1 MSVLEN
7 NAIAITKYI
16 LMHKRIPVIS
26 IEFDN
31 VTDYTQKI
39 CDVYN
44 PKHLPIGISIKN
56 GIVDKNTFNT
66 WWMSRSIPAS
76 RIGIAKTLKTL
87 EISDTKV
94 LLLKCYGLSL
104 SDQYWIKPENSNLKW
119 EDINFFNNTF
129 SYDIGNVLFGINIEN
144 NILNF
149 FSPDNTTDGCL
160 KKRWKII
167 DGKHCLIKGG
177 SNPFHQQP
185 FNEVIASKIMEKLN
199 IPHVTYSL
207 IWDNNIAYSV
217 CEDFV
222 DENTELVPA
231 WRVLMTQKRNNSTS
245 LHQHFIN
252 CCEGLGIYNVSK
264 FLDYMITIDY
274 IIANEDR
281 HLNNFGLLRNVETLE
296 WIGIAPIYDS
306 GSSLGFDKL
315 PSQMKS
321 EKDIECKPF
330 KNDFLEQLRL
340 VQSFDWLDL
349 SKLDNIESI
358 IRNIFAKDINK
369 TYIDDNRIDAIVNS
383 IKRRLYNLEQI
394 VKRRNNKY

>member
-1 MSVLEN
+1 MEN
-7 NAIAITKYI
+7 NEITITKRI

-31 VTDYTQKI
+31 FTGYIQKI

-56 GIVDKNTFNT
+56 GIVDKNAFNI
-66 WWMSRSIPAS
+66 WWMRRSIPAS
-76 RIGIAKTLKTL
+76 RNGIAKALETL
-87 EISDTKV
+87 EISDTKF
-94 LLLKCYGLSL
+94 LLLRCYGLSL
-104 SDQYWIKPENSNLKW
+104 SDQYWVKPENSDLKW
-119 EDINFFNNTF
+119 EDINFFNNPF
-129 SYDIGNVLFGINIEN
+129 SDDIGNVLFGMNIKN
-144 NILNF
+144 KVLNF
-149 FSPDNTTDGCL
+149 SSPDNTSDGFL

-167 DGKHCLIKGG
+167 DGKRCLIKGG

-185 FNEVIASKIMEKLN
+185 FNEVIASEIMEKLN

-207 IWDNNIAYSV
+207 IWDNNIPYSV

-222 DENTELVPA
+222 DENTELVLV
-231 WRVLMTQKRNNSTS
+231 WRVLMTQKKNNSIS
-245 LHQHFIN
+245 LYKHFIN
-252 CCEGLGIYNVSK
+252 CCEGLGVYDVTK
-264 FLDYMITIDY
+264 FIDYMITIDY

-315 PSQMKS
+315 PRQMKS

-330 KNDFLEQLRL
+330 KNDFLEQLQL

-383 IKRRLYNLEQI
+383 VKRRINNLEQI
-394 VKRRNNKY
+394 IKRRNTNS

>member
-1 MSVLEN
+1 
-7 NAIAITKYI
+7 
-16 LMHKRIPVIS
+16 
-26 IEFDN
+26 
-31 VTDYTQKI
+31 
-39 CDVYN
+39 
-44 PKHLPIGISIKN
+44 
-56 GIVDKNTFNT
+56 
-66 WWMSRSIPAS
+66 
-76 RIGIAKTLKTL
+76 
-87 EISDTKV
+87 
-94 LLLKCYGLSL
+94 
-104 SDQYWIKPENSNLKW
+104 
-119 EDINFFNNTF
+119 
-129 SYDIGNVLFGINIEN
+129 
-144 NILNF
+144 
-149 FSPDNTTDGCL
+149 
-160 KKRWKII
+160 
-167 DGKHCLIKGG
+167 
-177 SNPFHQQP
+177 
-185 FNEVIASKIMEKLN
+185 MEKLN

-207 IWDNNIAYSV
+207 IWDNNIPYSV

-231 WRVLMTQKRNNSTS
+231 WQVLMTQKRNNSTS
-245 LHQHFIN
+245 LYQHFTN
-252 CCEGLGIYNVSK
+252 CCEGLGIYNIST

-315 PSQMKS
+315 PNQMKS

-330 KNDFLEQLRL
+330 KNDFLEQLQL

-358 IRNIFAKDINK
+358 IKNIFAKDVNK

-394 VKRRNNKY
+394 VKRRNNNY

>member
-1 MSVLEN
+1 MEN
-7 NAIAITKYI
+7 NEIAITKRI

-26 IEFDN
+26 IEFDSF
-31 VTDYTQKI
+31 TGHIQKI

-56 GIVDKNTFNT
+56 GIVDKNAFNI
-66 WWMSRSIPAS
+66 WWISRSIPAS
-76 RIGIAKTLKTL
+76 HNGIAKALETL
-87 EISDTKV
+87 EIPNTKF
-94 LLLKCYGLSL
+94 LLLRCYGLSL
-104 SDQYWIKPENSNLKW
+104 SDQYWVKPENSDLKW
-119 EDINFFNNTF
+119 EDINFFNNPF
-129 SYDIGNVLFGINIEN
+129 SDDVGNVLFGMNIEN
-144 NILNF
+144 KILNF
-149 FSPDNTTDGCL
+149 SSPDNTSDGCL

-167 DGKHCLIKGG
+167 DGKRCLIKGG

-185 FNEVIASKIMEKLN
+185 FNEVIASEIMEKLN

-207 IWDNNIAYSV
+207 IWDNNIPYSV

-222 DENTELVPA
+222 DENTELVPV
-231 WRVLMTQKRNNSTS
+231 WRVLMTQKKNNSIS
-245 LHQHFIN
+245 LYKHFIN
-252 CCEGLGIYNVSK
+252 CCEGLVIANISK

-315 PSQMKS
+315 PRQMKS
-321 EKDIECKPF
+321 EKNIECKPF
-330 KNDFLEQLRL
+330 KNNFLEQLQL

-383 IKRRLYNLEQI
+383 AKRRINNLEQI
-394 VKRRNNKY
+394 IKRRKTNS

>member
-1 MSVLEN
+1 MEN
-7 NAIAITKYI
+7 KKIAITKRI

-31 VTDYTQKI
+31 FTGYIQKI

-56 GIVDKNTFNT
+56 GIVDKNAFNT
-66 WWMSRSIPAS
+66 WWMNRSIPTN
-76 RIGIAKTLKTL
+76 RNGIAKALETL
-87 EISDTKV
+87 EIPNTKF
-94 LLLKCYGLSL
+94 LLLRCYGLSL
-104 SDQYWIKPENSNLKW
+104 SDQYWVKPENSDLKW
-119 EDINFFNNTF
+119 EDINFFNNPF
-129 SYDIGNVLFGINIEN
+129 SDDIGNVLFGINIEN
-144 NILNF
+144 KVLNF
-149 FSPDNTTDGCL
+149 SSPDNTSDGCL

-167 DGKHCLIKGG
+167 DGKRCLIKGG

-185 FNEVIASKIMEKLN
+185 FNEVIASEIMEKLN

-207 IWDNNIAYSV
+207 IWDNNIPYSV

-222 DENTELVPA
+222 DENTELIPV
-231 WRVLMTQKRNNSTS
+231 WRVLMTQEKNNSTS
-245 LHQHFIN
+245 LYKHFIN
-252 CCEGLGIYNVSK
+252 CCEGLGVDDVTK
-264 FLDYMITIDY
+264 FIDYMITIDY

-330 KNDFLEQLRL
+330 KNDFLEQLQL

-369 TYIDDNRIDAIVNS
+369 IYIDDNRIDAIVNS
-383 IKRRLYNLEQI
+383 VKRRINNLEQI
-394 VKRRNNKY
+394 VKRRKTNS

>member
-1 MSVLEN
+1 MEN
-7 NAIAITKYI
+7 KKIAITKRI

-31 VTDYTQKI
+31 FTGYIQKI

-56 GIVDKNTFNT
+56 GIVDKNAFNT
-66 WWMSRSIPAS
+66 WWMNRSIPTN
-76 RIGIAKTLKTL
+76 RNGIAKALETL
-87 EISDTKV
+87 EIPNTKF
-94 LLLKCYGLSL
+94 LLLRCYGLSL
-104 SDQYWIKPENSNLKW
+104 SDQYWVKPENSDLKW
-119 EDINFFNNTF
+119 EDINFFNNPF
-129 SYDIGNVLFGINIEN
+129 SDDIGNVLFGINIEN
-144 NILNF
+144 KVLNF
-149 FSPDNTTDGCL
+149 SSPDNTSDGCL

-167 DGKHCLIKGG
+167 DGKRCLIKGG

-185 FNEVIASKIMEKLN
+185 FNEVIASEIMEKLN

-207 IWDNNIAYSV
+207 IWDNNIPYSV

-222 DENTELVPA
+222 DENTELIPV
-231 WRVLMTQKRNNSTS
+231 WRVLMTQEKNNSTS
-245 LHQHFIN
+245 LYKHFIN
-252 CCEGLGIYNVSK
+252 CCEGLGVDDVTK
-264 FLDYMITIDY
+264 FIDYMITIDY

-281 HLNNFGLLRNVETLE
+281 HLNNFGLLRNVKTLE

-330 KNDFLEQLRL
+330 KNDFLEQLQL

-369 TYIDDNRIDAIVNS
+369 IYIDDNRIDAIVNS
-383 IKRRLYNLEQI
+383 VKRRINNLEQI
-394 VKRRNNKY
+394 VKRRKTNS

>member
-1 MSVLEN
+1 MEN
-7 NAIAITKYI
+7 NEIAITKRI

-26 IEFDN
+26 IEFDSF
-31 VTDYTQKI
+31 TGHIQKI

-56 GIVDKNTFNT
+56 GIVDKNAFNI
-66 WWMSRSIPAS
+66 WWISRSIPAS
-76 RIGIAKTLKTL
+76 RNGIAKALETL
-87 EISDTKV
+87 EIPNTKF
-94 LLLKCYGLSL
+94 LLLRCYGLSL
-104 SDQYWIKPENSNLKW
+104 SDQYWVKPENSDLKW
-119 EDINFFNNTF
+119 EDINFFNNPF
-129 SYDIGNVLFGINIEN
+129 SDDVGNVLFGMNIEN
-144 NILNF
+144 KILNF
-149 FSPDNTTDGCL
+149 SSPDNTSDGCL

-167 DGKHCLIKGG
+167 DGKRCLIKGG

-185 FNEVIASKIMEKLN
+185 FNEVIASEIMEKLN

-207 IWDNNIAYSV
+207 IWDNNIPYSV

-222 DENTELVPA
+222 DENTELVPV
-231 WRVLMTQKRNNSTS
+231 WRVLMTQKKNNSIS
-245 LHQHFIN
+245 LYKHFIN
-252 CCEGLGIYNVSK
+252 CCEGLGIANISK

-315 PSQMKS
+315 PRQMKS
-321 EKDIECKPF
+321 EKNIECKPF
-330 KNDFLEQLRL
+330 KNNFLEQLQL

-383 IKRRLYNLEQI
+383 AKRRINNLEQI
-394 VKRRNNKY
+394 IKRRKTNS

>member
-1 MSVLEN
+1 MEN
-7 NAIAITKYI
+7 NEIAITQCI
-16 LMHKRIPVIS
+16 LMHKIIPVIS

-31 VTDYTQKI
+31 FTGYIQKI

-56 GIVDKNTFNT
+56 GIVDKNAFNT

-76 RIGIAKTLKTL
+76 RNGIAKALETL
-87 EISDTKV
+87 EISDTKF
-94 LLLKCYGLSL
+94 LLLRCYGLSL
-104 SDQYWIKPENSNLKW
+104 SDQYWVKPENSDLKW
-119 EDINFFNNTF
+119 EDINFFNNPF
-129 SYDIGNVLFGINIEN
+129 SDDIGNVLFGINIEN
-144 NILNF
+144 KILNF
-149 FSPDNTTDGCL
+149 SSPDNTSDGCL

-167 DGKHCLIKGG
+167 DGKRCLIKGG

-185 FNEVIASKIMEKLN
+185 FNEVIASEIMEKLN
-199 IPHVTYSL
+199 IPHITYSL
-207 IWDNNIAYSV
+207 IWDNNIPYSV

-222 DENTELVPA
+222 DENTELVPV
-231 WRVLMTQKRNNSTS
+231 WRVLMTQKKNNSTS
-245 LHQHFIN
+245 LYKHFIN
-252 CCEGLGIYNVSK
+252 CCEGIGVYDVTK
-264 FLDYMITIDY
+264 FIDYMITIDY

-306 GSSLGFDKL
+306 GSSFGFDKL
-315 PSQMKS
+315 PRQMKS

-330 KNDFLEQLRL
+330 KNDFLEQLQL

-358 IRNIFAKDINK
+358 IRNIFAKNINK

-383 IKRRLYNLEQI
+383 VKRRINNLEQI
-394 VKRRNNKY
+394 IKDKTPTLK

>member
-1 MSVLEN
+1 MEN
-7 NAIAITKYI
+7 NEIAITKCI
-16 LMHKRIPVIS
+16 LMHKRIPVIL

-31 VTDYTQKI
+31 FTGYTQKI

-56 GIVDKNTFNT
+56 GIIDKNAFNT
-66 WWMSRSIPAS
+66 WWMSRSIPAN
-76 RIGIAKTLKTL
+76 RNGIAKALKTL
-87 EISDTKV
+87 EITDTK
-94 LLLKCYGLSL
+94 LLLLRCYGLSL

-119 EDINFFNNTF
+119 EDINFFNNPF
-129 SYDIGNVLFGINIEN
+129 SDDIGNVLFGINIEN
-144 NILNF
+144 KILNF
-149 FSPDNTTDGCL
+149 SSPDNTSDGCL

-167 DGKHCLIKGG
+167 DGKRCLIKGG

-185 FNEVIASKIMEKLN
+185 FNEVIASEIMEKLN

-207 IWDNNIAYSV
+207 IWDNNIPYSV

-222 DENTELVPA
+222 DENTELVPV

-252 CCEGLGIYNVSK
+252 CCEGVGVYNVTK
-264 FLDYMITIDY
+264 FIDYMITIDY

-315 PSQMKS
+315 PIQMKS

-330 KNDFLEQLRL
+330 KNDFLEQLQL

-349 SKLDNIESI
+349 SKLDNVENI

-369 TYIDDNRIDAIVNS
+369 TYIDDNRIEAIINS
-383 IKRRLYNLEQI
+383 VKRRINNLEQI
-394 VKRRNNKY
+394 VKRRKTTS

>member
-1 MSVLEN
+1 MEN
-7 NAIAITKYI
+7 NEITITKRI

-31 VTDYTQKI
+31 FTGYIQKI

-56 GIVDKNTFNT
+56 GIVDKNAFNT
-66 WWMSRSIPAS
+66 WWISRSIPAS
-76 RIGIAKTLKTL
+76 RNGIAKALETL
-87 EISDTKV
+87 EIPDTK
-94 LLLKCYGLSL
+94 LLLLRCYSLSL
-104 SDQYWIKPENSNLKW
+104 SDQYWVKPENSDLKW
-119 EDINFFNNTF
+119 EDINFFNNPF
-129 SYDIGNVLFGINIEN
+129 SDDIGNVLFGMNIEN
-144 NILNF
+144 KILNF
-149 FSPDNTTDGCL
+149 SSPDNTSDGCL

-167 DGKHCLIKGG
+167 DGKRCLIKGG

-185 FNEVIASKIMEKLN
+185 FNEVIASEIMEKLN
-199 IPHVTYSL
+199 IPHITYSL
-207 IWDNNIAYSV
+207 IWDNNIPYSV

-222 DENTELVPA
+222 DENTELVPV
-231 WRVLMTQKRNNSTS
+231 WRVLMTQKKNNSIS
-245 LHQHFIN
+245 LYKHFIN
-252 CCEGLGIYNVSK
+252 CCEGLGVYDVTK
-264 FLDYMITIDY
+264 FIDYMITIDY

-321 EKDIECKPF
+321 EKNIECKPF
-330 KNDFLEQLRL
+330 KNDFLEQLQL

-383 IKRRLYNLEQI
+383 VKRRINNLEQI
-394 VKRRNNKY
+394 IKRRNTNS